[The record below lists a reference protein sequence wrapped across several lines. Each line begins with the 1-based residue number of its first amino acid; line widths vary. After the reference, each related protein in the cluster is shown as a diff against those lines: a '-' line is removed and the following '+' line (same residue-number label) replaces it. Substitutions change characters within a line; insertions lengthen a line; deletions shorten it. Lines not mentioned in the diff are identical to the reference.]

1 MLFGM
6 PDIGV
11 ESQAQTTTSREEVLR
26 VLMNKDFDSGRLDE
40 NQQEALRQLSS
51 KEIFAFFAKLFK
63 AEEMQVKNT
72 EDIIIKGLAAAQTRC
87 SLISCF
93 DVETDKL
100 KLCLLEVL
108 VMSREIYRLLF
119 KLETSESDSAA
130 EARNDLLKLQS
141 SPEAKEAMIEKIEA
155 IVIQAKLAAA
165 EIVDSIQVE
174 IAA

>member
-1 MLFGM
+1 
-6 PDIGV
+6 
-11 ESQAQTTTSREEVLR
+11 
-26 VLMNKDFDSGRLDE
+26 
-40 NQQEALRQLSS
+40 
-51 KEIFAFFAKLFK
+51 
-63 AEEMQVKNT
+63 
-72 EDIIIKGLAAAQTRC
+72 
-87 SLISCF
+87 
-93 DVETDKL
+93 
-100 KLCLLEVL
+100 
-108 VMSREIYRLLF
+108 LF